1 MVKQRILILGANGM
15 IGHKMYQVLS
25 HKFSDVWALS
35 RKNIDFEPYGS
46 LFVSSKYVKCN
57 DLSNFEDVLSI
68 LDSINPDVIIN
79 AVGVTIRRGINDL
92 LSYSIRVNSALPHFL
107 GEWVNRKKSKRL
119 IHFSTDCVFSGKSGS
134 YLESTIPDAFDY
146 YGKTKGLGEII
157 TSQCLTLRGSMIGR
171 ELEYHTEL
179 LEWFLS
185 QKGKT
190 IKGFSNALYS
200 GISTIQM
207 AEYVSKIISDFPE
220 MSGLYNVSSIPIS
233 KFNLLQL
240 FKKEFQIDVEIV
252 NDTNYISKKDLISER
267 FYQDLGI
274 SIPSWNELVITLKE
288 DSILNKAIYK
298 N

>member
-1 MVKQRILILGANGM
+1 VKQRILILGANGM

-35 RKNIDFEPYGS
+35 RKNMDIEPYGT
-46 LFVSSKYVKCN
+46 LFDSSKYVKCN
-57 DLSNFEDVLSI
+57 DLSDFEEVQNI
-68 LDSINPDVIIN
+68 LNSINPDVIIN

-92 LSYSIRVNSALPHFL
+92 LSYSVKVNSALPHFL
-107 GEWVNRKKSKRL
+107 GEWVYGKNSKRL

-134 YLESTIPDAFDY
+134 YLESTIPDAYDY
-146 YGKTKGLGEII
+146 YGRTKGLGEVIAP
-157 TSQCLTLRGSMIGR
+157 QCLTLRGSMIGR

-185 QKGKT
+185 QEGKK

-200 GISTIQM
+200 GITTIQM
-207 AEYVSKIISDFPE
+207 AEYVSKIISEFPE

-233 KFNLLQL
+233 KFDLLQL
-240 FKKEFQIDVEIV
+240 FKKEFQIDVEIE
-252 NDTNYISKKDLISER
+252 NDSNYTSKKDLISER
-267 FYQDLGI
+267 FYQDLDI
-274 SIPSWNELVITLKE
+274 ATPSWNELVNKLKE
-288 DSILNKAIYK
+288 DSILNKANYK